1 MYDFQQS
8 ADHVRQANNKSDLQ
22 DLGGI
27 LEHDKS
33 KQSIQPNGILGE
45 PFR

>member
-1 MYDFQQS
+1 MYDFQQD
-8 ADHVRQANNKSDLQ
+8 ADHVRQANNKRDLE

-33 KQSIQPNGILGE
+33 KQSIQPSSNLGE
-45 PFR
+45 SFR

>member
-8 ADHVRQANNKSDLQ
+8 ADYVRQANNKSDLE

-33 KQSIQPNGILGE
+33 KQTARIIKQ
-45 PFR
+45 PFRQ

>member
-1 MYDFQQS
+1 MYDFQQR
-8 ADHVRQANNKSDLQ
+8 ADYVRQANNKRDLK

-33 KQSIQPNGILGE
+33 KQSVQSSGVINE
-45 PFR
+45 SF